1 MWHRTQF
8 LVFTTMVSHSA
19 SLHTKRFPSND
30 IAVHKHRF
38 MCYKLVI
45 VIHQLDQ
52 SRRHREKWRGERILY
67 EIRYDVERECPNN
80 KNISF
85 SSLATNFI

>member
-38 MCYKLVI
+38 MCYKI
-45 VIHQLDQ
+45 GYSHPTTGPEQEIQRKME
-52 SRRHREKWRGERILY
+52 RRK
-67 EIRYDVERECPNN
+67 D
-80 KNISF
+80 
-85 SSLATNFI
+85 FI